1 MFDTHI
7 QAFDEGNDEGPLQGS
22 FLHELDMLGPAHI
35 ARLLNIYFS
44 ICTPERNSPKL
55 ISRLFNFFDLFLR

>member
-44 ICTPERNSPKL
+44 KLNSKDL
-55 ISRLFNFFDLFLR
+55 TQVNFTFIQLF